1 SAQAVPMSFKSLRIV
16 PLATPV
22 IRLVARTEFP
32 STSELTTAT
41 FFSKGRLFM
50 PTIMLE
56 RSSNVK
62 HYFHSSPFKQGHGLP
77 GIMPSPAEFSM
88 VPRTHKKGG
97 KPVTI
102 GIGVICDAY
111 RTVILAADARGS
123 YL

>member
-1 SAQAVPMSFKSLRIV
+1 MSFKSLRIV

-62 HYFHSSPFKQGHGLP
+62 HHFHSSPFKQGRGLP
-77 GIMPSPAEFSM
+77 GILPSPAQFSILT
-88 VPRTHKKGG
+88 RTHKNGG
-97 KPVTI
+97 KSVTI
-102 GIGVICDAY
+102 GLGGICDA
-111 RTVILAADARGS
+111 
-123 YL
+123 